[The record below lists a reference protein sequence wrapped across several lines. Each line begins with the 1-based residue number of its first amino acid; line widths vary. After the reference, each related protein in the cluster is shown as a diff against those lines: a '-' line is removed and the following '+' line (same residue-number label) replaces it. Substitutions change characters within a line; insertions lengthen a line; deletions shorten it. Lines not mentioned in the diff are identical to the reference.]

1 MQQQQDDIYAK
12 IRANPKF
19 QQFVSMRNS
28 YSTLMTIL
36 GAFAYYGFILL
47 VAYNKEF
54 LAQKMGPGAVMS
66 VGIPIGV
73 GVIVFTIVLTWIYVR
88 RANSEFDD
96 TNAEIIKEASK

>member
-1 MQQQQDDIYAK
+1 MQQDTVEAR

-19 QQFVSMRNS
+19 EQFVSTRNTYGIIMS
-28 YSTLMTIL
+28 IL
-36 GAFAYYGFILL
+36 GAVAYYGFILL

-54 LAQKMGPGAVMS
+54 LSQKLHAGGVMS

-73 GVIVFTIVLTWIYVR
+73 GVIVFTIIITWIYVR

-96 TNAEIIKEASK
+96 LTAAITKAALK